1 MKSIH
6 APPYEPIH
14 HYKNFNHKIKCCF
27 LAAKAEYDSVDTRSV
42 SSNVAVSSSARSRRR
57 ETVGSTVSSNSKQA
71 DKQNDEEII
80 GAIQSHIHRIDLI
93 SA

>member
-1 MKSIH
+1 MSQYTILKKIL
-6 APPYEPIH
+6 
-14 HYKNFNHKIKCCF
+14 NHKIKCYF

-57 ETVGSTVSSNSKQA
+57 ETVSSTVSSNSKPA